1 MKDTSRL
8 DYFPFRLLSM
18 KEAEDFQNR
27 QYLLEVFFSA
37 HSSLKGKKKKEVL
50 NPVLVTANSTWPIH
64 RVLKVLPTP
73 LYRIVDSYSFL
84 GADGDMVVSWQH
96 VSYLFILLHRNVSTD
111 RATLECYEPAPPLL
125 HVAFVNILI

>member
-1 MKDTSRL
+1 VLTHHL
-8 DYFPFRLLSM
+8 
-18 KEAEDFQNR
+18 KE
-27 QYLLEVFFSA
+27 
-37 HSSLKGKKKKEVL
+37 KKKKKEVL
-50 NPVLVTANSTWPIH
+50 NPVLFTAKSTWPIH
-64 RVLKVLPTP
+64 RVLPTP

-84 GADGDMVVSWQH
+84 RADGDMVVSWQH